1 MNRKNFSALS
11 IQTQHEKISY
21 FEHED
26 FIAGTAPFLRGIEA
40 TQFLKKILTTQLLVN
55 FSSPK
60 KSNTFIKEHISAG
73 YKAII
78 LDVNTSPDKTSGIL
92 ITSIDEMKLLLEGIS
107 LNELSITLTTKNAIL
122 TVLALF
128 IAATKQLG
136 IAKENLNLSVN
147 YNLKNAIINT
157 KFQQNI
163 LESILK
169 YSKKHLPK
177 FSTISISAFQP
188 SNIKTIETEL
198 AYFLA
203 EAYENITNCIS
214 KGMLLDAIAPK
225 ISFNCAIEDDHFLEI
240 SKMRA
245 ARFLWA
251 KMMYQFHPKQQQ
263 SLALQIHALQNFSN
277 YHKVLSAFLGG
288 AQSVISNKN
297 TVLLIE
303 NETAITKTVDPW
315 AGSTFVEKTTEEIS
329 KNTWALF
336 NELLNNGGFSQK
348 INSENKINL
357 IKEIEEEKEF
367 SLELII
373 KAAEKNATIH
383 ELNSYYS

>member
-1 MNRKNFSALS
+1 MKRKDFSNLI

-40 TQFLKKILTTQLLVN
+40 TQFLKKPLITQLLVN
-55 FSSPK
+55 FSAPK

-78 LDVNTSPDKTSGIL
+78 LDINTSPKATSGIL
-92 ITSIDEMKLLLEGIS
+92 IESVEDMKFLLEGIS
-107 LNELSITLTTKNAIL
+107 LNKLSITLTTKNAIL

-136 IAKENLNLSVN
+136 IAQESLNLSIN
-147 YNLKNAIINT
+147 YNYKNALINT
-157 KFQQNI
+157 KFHQNI

-169 YSKKHLPK
+169 YSKKHLSN
-177 FSTISISAFQP
+177 FNTISISAVQP
-188 SNIKTIETEL
+188 NNKTVETEL
-198 AYFLA
+198 TYFLA

-214 KGMLLDAIAPK
+214 KGMLIDTIAPK
-225 ISFNCAIEDDHFLEI
+225 ISFNCTIEDDHFLEI

-245 ARFLWA
+245 ARLLWA
-251 KMMYQFHPKQQQ
+251 KMMYQFNPKQQQ

-277 YHKVLSAFLGG
+277 YHKVLSAILGG

-297 TVLLIE
+297 TSLLIE

-329 KNTWALF
+329 KNTWILF
-336 NELLNNGGFSQK
+336 NELLNNGGFSK
-348 INSENKINL
+348 NVNL
-357 IKEIEEEKEF
+357 TLETEQQKEI
-367 SLELII
+367 SLALII
-373 KAAEKNATIH
+373 EAAEKNASI
-383 ELNSYYS
+383 EVLNSFYY